1 MGLSSCAVAV
11 CAAVLIP
18 ASSATAQVRVWT
30 LADVLTRAR
39 EQAPQI
45 VSARLAL
52 DEARGRLVGASL
64 RSQVNP
70 DLDVVTG
77 NRTGSSGR
85 FTDIQVG
92 LSQTWESGARRSARI
107 DGAQAAIA
115 VGGASVDETTRT
127 VLHGAASAYLRAVH
141 ATQRLRLLSTS
152 QDLAARVATVADRRF
167 RAGDVAVLDVNIA
180 RASLARVRAEREA
193 TEALRALA
201 VGDLRQLLRVEGD
214 LVVEDRLP
222 TLPETT
228 LAAVSQAATERP
240 ELRALAAAVQ
250 EAEADVRLGVTFTK
264 PTFGPRVQYSREEGD
279 QVILG
284 GLTITLPVFAKGQEL
299 RAVGTARA
307 ARLRAELDAAR
318 QRVQIEVRA
327 AFDAYTRRVA
337 AVRVLETDALPGLDD
352 NDALTTRSY
361 DVGQLGLPDL
371 LLLRREILE
380 TRFQY
385 LDAALEAALA
395 RVDLDASA
403 GVLR

>member
-1 MGLSSCAVAV
+1 MGTRAVAV
-11 CAAVLIP
+11 CAAVLMWTGD
-18 ASSATAQVRVWT
+18 ATAQVRTWT
-30 LADVLTRAR
+30 LSDVLTRAR
-39 EQAPQI
+39 DQAPQI

-85 FTDIQVG
+85 FTDVQVG

-107 DGAQAAIA
+107 DGAQAAITQ
-115 VGGASVDETTRT
+115 GGASVDETTRM
-127 VLHGAASAYLRAVH
+127 VLHAAATAYLRAAH
-141 ATQRLRLLSTS
+141 AMQRLQLLTTT
-152 QDLAARVATVADRRF
+152 QDLAVRVATVAERRF

-193 TEALRALA
+193 AEAMRARA
-201 VGDLRQLLRVEGD
+201 VGDLRQLLRVEDD
-214 LVVEDRLP
+214 LVVEDRFP

-228 LAAVSQAATERP
+228 LVAASQAATERP

-250 EAEADVRLGVTFTK
+250 EAEADVRLGATFMK
-264 PTFGPRVQYSREEGD
+264 PTYGPRVQYSREEGD

-299 RAVGTARA
+299 RAVGSARA
-307 ARLRAELDAAR
+307 VRLRAELDAAR
-318 QRVQIEVRA
+318 QRVQIEVRT
-327 AFDAYTRRVA
+327 AFDAYTRRAA
-337 AVRVLETDALPGLDD
+337 AVRVLETEALPGLDE

-371 LLLRREILE
+371 LLLRREILD

-385 LDAALEAALA
+385 LDAVLEAALA